1 MSLTADCVSAVG
13 NYASPSTKLR
23 RMERELEAQMKDSLA
38 ESQALREKFQDDLE
52 CIQQD
57 AQRRLVE
64 EKGKWKEHI
73 LCAERE
79 KADAIHQADFLQEQ
93 LIASAHEVWIA
104 RERTFHLESE
114 AQSMRSSPPP
124 VVERADPAAVAEV
137 MRLRDK
143 VAARDEQARR
153 AQRAA
158 AEAQEAV
165 GRESAINQGFQRDV
179 DNARHRLLT
188 VQGSLAELS
197 EENTGLRREL
207 ESERIKTVAGS
218 RRLANAVERQDT
230 ALAEVRR
237 DSVQLREQRDRR
249 VQFQHVL
256 AQDSAM
262 LGIRLHQLR
271 KKQAAR
277 RLLHALDLARHR
289 SLATALRALVVRVTN
304 DIHLKKQ
311 TRQQEEHA
319 SEVASLEADVQW
331 AETRCRDAR
340 RRLDALRD
348 SRETVSRLAVKAC
361 WRRHQGMVIAGA
373 AVEEEKPGG
382 DASTLVVRWCFWGW
396 ARVAQGG
403 CTAVAKKARRVEA
416 EKELTGAREL
426 LLAAEENARRA
437 EAEHNQ
443 HLETAEALA
452 EQIKQ
457 RTAELAVARTAL
469 GTAKSTASWARG
481 RCVCLGVARVLKV
494 LERNRLDRLAQTF
507 SCWVDAGRV
516 FPVVPSTEED
526 IASLGPQE
534 GRKVISET
542 YARHRQ
548 GLAQQQGDAQARP
561 RHGCGPPTAD
571 ITTDLCALSTTTS
584 GGRGAQGGVH
594 TAGIDK
600 DKGFVVASIE
610 ENGGGASLDA
620 LPSVAASNDR
630 SRDNR
635 RDDHTDGVN
644 DTVASNGN
652 TPAPLDVS
660 SIPSTPVAASHKRP
674 GNQDQGTP
682 RCSSLF
688 VGGYPSPGR
697 RSTTSLSTASSKPAA
712 AKSNI
717 SGASNPPVPGGSGWS
732 ANPDLPRLV
741 LSLRAAVG
749 EELYAVGER
758 LLRCVEADHGEI
770 HGRSYHPVPITPAE
784 REQFHVCLEDAARGR
799 LRRAVLTFLR
809 VQESHRAAAVEK
821 DRGNAEKTQQ
831 GQRVRMNGWTCG
843 GGGGGAGGGGCLR
856 GARRKSAGNAEEG
869 QHGISSLA
877 TGPLSTPAEKARAA
891 RVLRDRLVPLLENAA
906 DAWDCHRQPW
916 QNTPR
921 TVGRRAAT
929 ESDASGFQRRTT
941 VSTRQKNNPHRL
953 RRGNGDETGLSSP
966 RRGRLCCL
974 DSGAGP
980 RKFWET
986 VAGPRLVEASWHVD
1000 IKALEQ
1006 QLWDLAMLVRGPDRR
1021 RHRERHQGL
1030 SLNRCELLRRTLDVR
1045 VFEVLL
1051 LYTRTQLIWDGI
1063 DN

>member
-1 MSLTADCVSAVG
+1 M
-13 NYASPSTKLR
+13 
-23 RMERELEAQMKDSLA
+23 
-38 ESQALREKFQDDLE
+38 
-52 CIQQD
+52 
-57 AQRRLVE
+57 
-64 EKGKWKEHI
+64 
-73 LCAERE
+73 
-79 KADAIHQADFLQEQ
+79 
-93 LIASAHEVWIA
+93 A
-104 RERTFHLESE
+104 RERIFQLESE
-114 AQSMRSSPPP
+114 AQSTRSSPPQ

-197 EENTGLRREL
+197 EENAGLRREL

-218 RRLANAVERQDT
+218 RRLADAVERQDN

-237 DSVQLREQRDRR
+237 DSAQLREQRDR
-249 VQFQHVL
+249 
-256 AQDSAM
+256 QDSAM
-262 LGIRLHQLR
+262 LGIKLHQLR
-271 KKQAAR
+271 KKQAAG

-289 SLATALRALVVRVTN
+289 SLATAFRVLVVRVTN

-319 SEVASLEADVQW
+319 SEVASLEVDVQG

-348 SRETVSRLAVKAC
+348 SRETVSRLTVKAC

-373 AVEEEKPGG
+373 AAEEEKPGG
-382 DASTLVVRWCFWGW
+382 DASALVVRWCFWGW

-403 CTAVAKKARRVEA
+403 CAVVAKKVRRVEA
-416 EKELTGAREL
+416 EKELAGAREL
-426 LLAAEENARRA
+426 LLAADENARRA
-437 EAEHNQ
+437 EVEHNQ
-443 HLETAEALA
+443 HLATVEALA

-457 RTAELAVARTAL
+457 RTAELEVARTAL
-469 GTAKSTASWARG
+469 GAAKSTASSARG
-481 RCVCLGVARVLKV
+481 RCIRLGATRVLKV
-494 LERNRLDRLAQTF
+494 LERNRRDRLAQTF
-507 SCWVDAGRV
+507 SCWIDAGRV

-526 IASLGPQE
+526 IASLGPKG
-534 GRKVISET
+534 GRRVVSET
-542 YARHRQ
+542 CTGHRQ
-548 GLAQQQGDAQARP
+548 GLAQQQGDAPARS
-561 RHGCGPPTAD
+561 RGGFGPPTVD
-571 ITTDLCALSTTTS
+571 SPTDLCALSTTTS
-584 GGRGAQGGVH
+584 GGRGAQGGAH
-594 TAGIDK
+594 TADIDE
-600 DKGFVVASIE
+600 DKGFVVASTE
-610 ENGGGASLDA
+610 DEGGGAYLDA

-630 SRDNR
+630 SRHNR
-635 RDDHTDGVN
+635 RDGHTDGINGTMV
-644 DTVASNGN
+644 SNEN
-652 TPAPLDVS
+652 TPAPLDIS

-674 GNQDQGTP
+674 SNQHQGTQ

-717 SGASNPPVPGGSGWS
+717 SGASNPVPVPGGSGWS

-758 LLRCVEADHGEI
+758 LLRCVEADHREI

-784 REQFHVCLEDAARGR
+784 REQFNVCLEDAARGR
-799 LRRAVLTFLR
+799 LRRVVLTFLQ
-809 VQESHRAAAVEK
+809 VQESYRAAAVEK
-821 DRGNAEKTQQ
+821 DRGNVEKTRQ
-831 GQRVRMNGWTCG
+831 GRRVRMNGWTCG
-843 GGGGGAGGGGCLR
+843 GGGGGADGGRCLR
-856 GARRKSAGNAEEG
+856 DARPRSARNAKEG
-869 QHGISSLA
+869 QDEISSLT
-877 TGPLSTPAEKARAA
+877 TGPLSTPSEKARAA

-906 DAWDCHRQPW
+906 DEWGRHRQPW
-916 QNTPR
+916 QITPC

-929 ESDASGFQRRTT
+929 ESDTSRFQRRTT
-941 VSTRQKNNPHRL
+941 VLMKQETNPHRL

-986 VAGPRLVEASWHVD
+986 VAGPRLVEASWNVD

-1006 QLWDLAMLVRGPDRR
+1006 QLWDLAMLVRGPDLRG
-1021 RHRERHQGL
+1021 HGERHQGL
-1030 SLNRCELLRRTLDVR
+1030 ALNRCELPRRTLDVR

-1051 LYTRTQLIWDGI
+1051 LYTRTRLIWDGI
-1063 DN
+1063 DNDDDDNDHDGIEGGGDFYNNNSTRLDVDAGLK

>member
-1 MSLTADCVSAVG
+1 
-13 NYASPSTKLR
+13 
-23 RMERELEAQMKDSLA
+23 MERELEAQMKDSLA

-52 CIQQD
+52 CMQQD

-64 EKGKWKEHI
+64 EKAKWKEHI
-73 LCAERE
+73 LRAEGE
-79 KADAIHQADFLQEQ
+79 KADAIQQAEFLQEQ
-93 LIASAHEVWIA
+93 LITSANEVWIA
-104 RERTFHLESE
+104 RERIFQLESE
-114 AQSMRSSPPP
+114 AQSIRSSPPQ

-197 EENTGLRREL
+197 EENAGLRREL
-207 ESERIKTVAGS
+207 ENERIKTVAGS
-218 RRLANAVERQDT
+218 RRLADAVDRQDN

-237 DSVQLREQRDRR
+237 DSAQLREQRDR
-249 VQFQHVL
+249 L
-256 AQDSAM
+256 AQDSAI
-262 LGIRLHQLR
+262 LGIKLHQLR

-277 RLLHALDLARHR
+277 RLLHALYLARHR

-319 SEVASLEADVQW
+319 SEVASLEADVQG
-331 AETRCRDAR
+331 AETRCRNAR
-340 RRLDALRD
+340 RGLDALRD
-348 SRETVSRLAVKAC
+348 SRETVSRLTVKAC

-373 AVEEEKPGG
+373 AAEEEKPGG
-382 DASTLVVRWCFWGW
+382 DASALVVRWCFWGW

-416 EKELTGAREL
+416 EKELAGAREL
-426 LLAAEENARRA
+426 LLAADENARCA

-443 HLETAEALA
+443 HLATAEALA

-457 RTAELAVARTAL
+457 RTAELEVARTAL
-469 GTAKSTASWARG
+469 GAAKSTASSARG
-481 RCVCLGVARVLKV
+481 RCIRLGAARVLKV
-494 LERNRLDRLAQTF
+494 LERNRRDRLAQTF

-534 GRKVISET
+534 GRRVVSET
-542 YARHRQ
+542 CAGHRQ
-548 GLAQQQGDAQARP
+548 GLAQQQGDALARS
-561 RHGCGPPTAD
+561 RDGFGPPTAD
-571 ITTDLCALSTTTS
+571 STTDLCALSTTTS
-584 GGRGAQGGVH
+584 GGRGAQGGMH
-594 TAGIDK
+594 TAGIDE
-600 DKGFVVASIE
+600 DKGFVVASTE
-610 ENGGGASLDA
+610 DEGGGAHLDA

-635 RDDHTDGVN
+635 RDAHTDGVN
-644 DTVASNGN
+644 DTMASNGN

-660 SIPSTPVAASHKRP
+660 SIPSTPVTASHKRP
-674 GNQDQGTP
+674 SNQDQRTP

-688 VGGYPSPGR
+688 VDGYPSPGR

-712 AKSNI
+712 SKSSI
-717 SGASNPPVPGGSGWS
+717 SGASNPVSGPGGSGWP

-758 LLRCVEADHGEI
+758 LLRCVEADYRET

-784 REQFHVCLEDAARGR
+784 REQFRVCLEDAARGR

-821 DRGNAEKTQQ
+821 DRGNVEKTRQ
-831 GQRVRMNGWTCG
+831 GRRVRVNGWTCG

-856 GARRKSAGNAEEG
+856 GARRKSARNAEEG
-869 QHGISSLA
+869 QDGISSLT
-877 TGPLSTPAEKARAA
+877 TGPLSTTAEKARAA

-906 DAWDCHRQPW
+906 DAWGRHRQPW

-921 TVGRRAAT
+921 AVGRRAAT
-929 ESDASGFQRRTT
+929 ESDKSRFQRRTT

-966 RRGRLCCL
+966 GRGRLCCL

-980 RKFWET
+980 RKFWEA
-986 VAGPRLVEASWHVD
+986 VAGPRLVEASWNVD

-1006 QLWDLAMLVRGPDRR
+1006 QLWDLAMLVRGPDLRR
-1021 RHRERHQGL
+1021 PSRASPTVGAKPMRASSKDPRCTRLRGAAVVHADSTDLGRHRQR
-1030 SLNRCELLRRTLDVR
+1030 
-1045 VFEVLL
+1045 
-1051 LYTRTQLIWDGI
+1051 
-1063 DN
+1063 

>member
-1 MSLTADCVSAVG
+1 M
-13 NYASPSTKLR
+13 
-23 RMERELEAQMKDSLA
+23 
-38 ESQALREKFQDDLE
+38 FQ
-52 CIQQD
+52 
-57 AQRRLVE
+57 
-64 EKGKWKEHI
+64 
-73 LCAERE
+73 
-79 KADAIHQADFLQEQ
+79 
-93 LIASAHEVWIA
+93 
-104 RERTFHLESE
+104 LESE
-114 AQSMRSSPPP
+114 AQSMRSSPPQ

-197 EENTGLRREL
+197 EENAGLRREL
-207 ESERIKTVAGS
+207 ESERIKTVSGS
-218 RRLANAVERQDT
+218 RRLADAVERQDN

-237 DSVQLREQRDRR
+237 DSAQLREQRDRR
-249 VQFQHVL
+249 
-256 AQDSAM
+256 DSAM
-262 LGIRLHQLR
+262 LGIKLHQLR
-271 KKQAAR
+271 KKQAAG

-304 DIHLKKQ
+304 DIHLKKG
-311 TRQQEEHA
+311 
-319 SEVASLEADVQW
+319 

-348 SRETVSRLAVKAC
+348 TRETVSRLTVKAC

-373 AVEEEKPGG
+373 AAEEEKPGG
-382 DASTLVVRWCFWGW
+382 DASALVVRWCFWGW

-403 CTAVAKKARRVEA
+403 CTVVAKKARRVEA

-426 LLAAEENARRA
+426 LLAADENARRA

-443 HLETAEALA
+443 HLATVGALA

-457 RTAELAVARTAL
+457 RTAELEVARTAL
-469 GTAKSTASWARG
+469 DAAKSTASSARG
-481 RCVCLGVARVLKV
+481 RCIRLGAARVLKV
-494 LERNRLDRLAQTF
+494 LARNRRDRLAQTF

-516 FPVVPSTEED
+516 FPVVPSNEEV
-526 IASLGPQE
+526 IASLGPQQ
-534 GRKVISET
+534 GRRAVSET
-542 YARHRQ
+542 CAGHRQ
-548 GLAQQQGDAQARP
+548 GLAQQQGDAPAESRD
-561 RHGCGPPTAD
+561 GFGPPKAD
-571 ITTDLCALSTTTS
+571 STTHLCALSTTTS
-584 GGRGAQGGVH
+584 GGRGAQGGAH
-594 TAGIDK
+594 TADMGE
-600 DKGFVVASIE
+600 DKGFVVASTE
-610 ENGGGASLDA
+610 DEGGGAYLDA
-620 LPSVAASNDR
+620 LPSVAASNDP
-630 SRDNR
+630 SRDNS
-635 RDDHTDGVN
+635 RDAHTNGVN
-644 DTVASNGN
+644 GTMASNGN
-652 TPAPLDVS
+652 TPAPLDIS

-674 GNQDQGTP
+674 SNQHQGTP

-717 SGASNPPVPGGSGWS
+717 SGASNPVPVPGGSGWS

-758 LLRCVEADHGEI
+758 LLRCVEADHREI
-770 HGRSYHPVPITPAE
+770 HGKLYHPVPITPAE

-821 DRGNAEKTQQ
+821 DRGNVEKTRQ
-831 GQRVRMNGWTCG
+831 GRRVRMNGWTCG
-843 GGGGGAGGGGCLR
+843 GGGCGGNGGGCLR
-856 GARRKSAGNAEEG
+856 GARPKSARNAEEG
-869 QHGISSLA
+869 QDEISSLT
-877 TGPLSTPAEKARAA
+877 TGPLSTPSEKARAA

-906 DAWDCHRQPW
+906 DAWGRHRQPW
-916 QNTPR
+916 QNMPR
-921 TVGRRAAT
+921 AVGRRAAT
-929 ESDASGFQRRTT
+929 ESDTSRFQRRTT
-941 VSTRQKNNPHRL
+941 VSTRQQNNPHRL

-986 VAGPRLVEASWHVD
+986 VAGPRLVEASWNVD

-1006 QLWDLAMLVRGPDRR
+1006 QLWDLAMLVRGPDLRG
-1021 RHRERHQGL
+1021 HCERHQGL
-1030 SLNRCELLRRTLDVR
+1030 ALNRCELLRRTLDVR

-1051 LYTRTQLIWDGI
+1051 LYMRTRLIWDGI
-1063 DN
+1063 DNDDDDNDHDGNGGGGDFYNNDSARLDVDAGLK